1 MDMTPHF
8 PIYMDYG
15 ATTPC
20 DPRVVDAMIPWL
32 REHFGNP
39 ASRSHAWGWEAE
51 EAVETARGHVAEL
64 IGADPR
70 EIVWTSGATE
80 SNNLA
85 LKGAAHFY
93 QGKGK
98 HLITV
103 KTEHKAVLDTTRE
116 LERQGFEV
124 TYLDVQE
131 DGLLDLDKLKA
142 AIRPDTILI
151 SVMFVNNEIGVIQD
165 IPAIGKLC
173 REKGVLFHVDAAQAT
188 GKVEIDLNT
197 LPVDL
202 MSLASHKTYGP
213 KGIGALYVRRKP
225 RVRLEAQMHGG
236 GHERGMRSGT
246 LPTHQCVGMGEA
258 FRIAKAE
265 MAQDLAKARAL
276 QKRLLDGLKDVEQVF
291 VNGHLEKRV
300 PHNLNMSF
308 NFVEGE
314 SLIMGIKGLAVSS
327 GSACTSASLEPSY
340 VLRALGRSDEL
351 AHSSL
356 RMTIGRFTTEEE
368 IDYAISTIKLNV
380 AKLRELSP
388 LWEMF
393 QDGVQRR
400 SCAQDH
406 AGGIRLSPAQRAG
419 QPSAEVRG
427 IRDQDAPGGLRL
439 GHAGRL
445 GEAACGRRGGA
456 GGASDRP
463 GGPRG

>member
-1 MDMTPHF
+1 MTPHF

-51 EAVETARGHVAEL
+51 EAVEKARAQVADL

-80 SNNLA
+80 SINLA
-85 LKGAAHFY
+85 LKGAAQFY
-93 QGKGK
+93 KGKGK
-98 HLITV
+98 HLITL
-103 KTEHKAVLDTTRE
+103 KTEHKAVLDTMRE

-131 DGLLDLDKLKA
+131 DGLVNLDALKA
-142 AIRPDTILI
+142 AVRPDTILI
-151 SVMFVNNEIGVIQD
+151 SILFVNNEIGVIQD
-165 IPAIGKLC
+165 IPAIGAYC
-173 REKGVLFHVDAAQAT
+173 REKGILLHVDAAQAT
-188 GKVEIDLNT
+188 GRVEIDMEK
-197 LPVDL
+197 LPIDL
-202 MSLASHKTYGP
+202 MSMTAHKTYGP

-225 RVRLEAQMHGG
+225 RVRIEAQIHGG

-246 LPTHQCVGMGEA
+246 LPTHQIVGMGEA

-265 MAQDLAKARAL
+265 MAQDLAKARKL
-276 QKRLLDGLKDVEQVF
+276 QQRLLDGLKDIEQVYI
-291 VNGHLEKRV
+291 NGSLEKRV
-300 PHNLNMSF
+300 PQNLNMSF

-368 IDYAISTIKLNV
+368 IDYAITTIKHNV

-393 QDGVQRR
+393 QDGV
-400 SCAQDH
+400 D
-406 AGGIRLSPAQRAG
+406 LSTIQW
-419 QPSAEVRG
+419 
-427 IRDQDAPGGLRL
+427 
-439 GHAGRL
+439 
-445 GEAACGRRGGA
+445 AAH
-456 GGASDRP
+456 
-463 GGPRG
+463 